1 MVCLEA
7 PIIEVFLNRDTN
19 RCATA
24 PDANDEMGFK
34 AALKNL
40 VGQFKRIDEQLI
52 GGNEAFFHGPQSSIA
67 GRYLSL
73 LREL

>member
-1 MVCLEA
+1 
-7 PIIEVFLNRDTN
+7 
-19 RCATA
+19 
-24 PDANDEMGFK
+24 MGFK